1 MNDINTLRDYLIADE
16 IQRICSLQPDE
27 ITAELVSI
35 NTRKLEQATDEEI
48 LNRSKTHNE
57 Y

>member
-1 MNDINTLRDYLIADE
+1 MNDIDTLRDYLIADE
-16 IQRICSLQPDE
+16 IQRIYSLQPDE

-35 NTRKLEQATDEEI
+35 NTRNIEQAPDEEI